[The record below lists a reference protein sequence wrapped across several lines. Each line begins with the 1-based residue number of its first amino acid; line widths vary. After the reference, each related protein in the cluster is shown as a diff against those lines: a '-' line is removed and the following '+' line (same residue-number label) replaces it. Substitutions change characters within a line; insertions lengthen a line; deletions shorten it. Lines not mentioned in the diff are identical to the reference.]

1 MYINLR
7 RLLLAEMPKI
17 ILQNLPFIIFRSPC
31 KIFLVLQHNQLLL
44 SRFQNFRFLSVRVMA
59 FQIDFLYVTESWKV
73 VVKSPKVDPS
83 ITKLM
88 PSFVRCL
95 SSLEAHQKCVFVGR
109 NRRKKLLRQ

>member
-31 KIFLVLQHNQLLL
+31 KLFLVLQPNQLLL
-44 SRFQNFRFLSVRVMA
+44 SRFQNFRFLWVMA
-59 FQIDFLYVTESWKV
+59 FQIEFLYVTESWKV